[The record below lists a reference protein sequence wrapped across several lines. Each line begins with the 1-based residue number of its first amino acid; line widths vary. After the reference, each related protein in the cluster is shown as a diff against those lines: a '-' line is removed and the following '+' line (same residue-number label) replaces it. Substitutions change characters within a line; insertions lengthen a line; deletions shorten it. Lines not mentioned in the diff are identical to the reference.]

1 MMTPRERR
9 IAKIVFWC
17 VSPIMFAG
25 LVRLFFLLFYFG
37 LGMLVLWIFGT
48 EHHRVVFWFA
58 AVVSAGVTLVALG
71 ILYRLFSIYILD
83 QP

>member
-37 LGMLVLWIFGT
+37 FGMLALWVFGAKHHPLIF
-48 EHHRVVFWFA
+48 WSA
-58 AVVSAGVTLVALG
+58 AGVSAGSTLVLLG
-71 ILYRLFSIYILD
+71 ILYRLFRIHILE

>member
-1 MMTPRERR
+1 MTPREIR

-25 LVRLFFLLFYFG
+25 LVRLFFLVFYFIF
-37 LGMLVLWIFGT
+37 GMLLLWIFG
-48 EHHRVVFWFA
+48 VKYNPVIFWLAVLA
-58 AVVSAGVTLVALG
+58 AVGFTAAALV
-71 ILYRLFSIYILD
+71 ILYRMFKIHVLE